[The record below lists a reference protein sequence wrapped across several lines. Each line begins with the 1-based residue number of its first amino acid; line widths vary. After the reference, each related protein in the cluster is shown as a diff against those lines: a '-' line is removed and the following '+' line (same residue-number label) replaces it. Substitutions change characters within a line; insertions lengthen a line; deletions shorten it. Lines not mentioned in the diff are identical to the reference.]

1 MRSDSRTARLED
13 LLQVV
18 QRQAGIDDVLDDDHV
33 AAFDAGIEVLR
44 EADFAGRR
52 GRGAVT
58 RAGHE
63 VDADLAVHRANQVA
77 EEQERA
83 LEDADEMQL
92 AAREVGADFLGQRA
106 DPRGEF
112 VLIDEDGWSGCRR
125 HRAKA

>member
-1 MRSDSRTARLED
+1 MRSDLGPRARQD
-13 LLQVV
+13 LLQVM
-18 QRQAGIDDVLDDDHV
+18 QRQAGVDDVLDDDDV
-33 AAFDAGIEVLR
+33 AAFDAGIEIFR
-44 EADFAGRR
+44 EPDFAGRR

-77 EEQERA
+77 EKQERA

-92 AAREVGADFLGQRA
+92 AGREVGADFMGECA
-106 DPRGEF
+106 DARGEF
-112 VLIDEDGWSGCRR
+112 VLIDEDGWIRCRR